1 MRRMN
6 LFFDSLDALQQ
17 YTSSLDHHDLL
28 CTCCSARRQFV
39 SHGFVY
45 KQRSSSLRDTVGKR
59 IFCSNRSGRTGCGRT
74 VQLYL
79 STEVPRLHYNASHLF
94 VFITTLFANLSVA
107 AAYCKAVGHSE
118 SRHAWRWFKKCF
130 QQLIQ
135 YRRYLHRDNL
145 QNFLLD
151 PSQSRSRQL
160 LLPTL
165 HALFSLTQTSLL
177 SHSNSIAHFQHQHQ
191 IAFF

>member
-1 MRRMN
+1 MRRMQR
-6 LFFDSLDALQQ
+6 FFDSLDSLQEF
-17 YTSSLDHHDLL
+17 TSSLDYQELM
-28 CTCCSARRQFV
+28 CTSCSARRQFV

-45 KQRSSSLRDTVGKR
+45 KQRSSLLRDTVGKR

-79 STEVPRLHYNASHLF
+79 ATEIPSLHYGASQLF
-94 VFITTLFANLSVA
+94 IFITALLANLSIT
-107 AAYCKAVGHSE
+107 AAYHKAVNALDA
-118 SRHAWRWFKKCF
+118 RHAWRWFKKCF

-145 QNFLLD
+145 QDFLLD

-165 HALFSLTQTSLL
+165 HALFSLTKTSLL